1 MINRILIR
9 MKVVQLLYS
18 YLLTRTDFKIL
29 PAPASGASRDK
40 RYAYTVYSDLL
51 MLLLDLS
58 GYRMVMPEGAS
69 VPRFEPY
76 NRRGR
81 LIEFTR
87 IGMAIASSGSEELRE
102 IASDRHSFADALNP
116 IRAKLITEITESSIY
131 KEFTRKR
138 KEIEIQDEAML
149 WLTLFRTVLLRD
161 KDVRAL
167 IESDPDFTH
176 VGYEQG
182 LAMFEQTINDYS
194 SIRSSLVEARKSLNT
209 ALDKSYEL
217 YHSLLQLMV
226 DLTRLREIQLDEAK
240 HKYVPSHDD
249 LNPNTR
255 FVDNKFIKALS
266 ENADMQAYLDENPIS
281 WVDYDVT
288 LRRLLEQICSSD
300 IYKEYMAA
308 ESVDM
313 SADCEFWYNIFKNV
327 IVESDE
333 LAEALEEQS
342 VYWNDDVAI
351 MGSFVLKTIRRFGS
365 AKDVSEVHLLP
376 KYKDDEDMR
385 FGPQLFEAAVRS
397 QDEYRAMIDARLV
410 NSTWDPDR
418 LAFMDIVILE
428 TAIAELLNFE
438 SIPTL
443 VTVNEYTEIANYY
456 STSKSG
462 QFITGM
468 LYAIINNLKSEGVLV
483 KE

>member
-9 MKVVQLLYS
+9 MKVVQMLYS

-29 PAPASGASRDK
+29 PPPAPGASRDK
-40 RYAYTVYSDLL
+40 RYAYSVYSDLL
-51 MLLLDLS
+51 LLLLDLS
-58 GYRMVMPEGAS
+58 GFHAVHPEGAAL
-69 VPRFEPY
+69 PRFDS
-76 NRRGR
+76 RIRKGR
-81 LIEFTR
+81 VIDFTR
-87 IGMAIASSGSEELRE
+87 IASAIAGGSDEIKE
-102 IASDRHSFADALNP
+102 IALQKKSFIDALTP
-116 IRAKLITEITESSIY
+116 IRAQLATSVTESSLY

-138 KEIEIQDEAML
+138 KEVEIQDEVQL
-149 WLTLFRTVLLRD
+149 WETLFRTVVLRD
-161 KDVRAL
+161 KDVKNL
-167 IESDPDFTH
+167 IDSDPDFTY

-182 LAMFEQTINDYS
+182 VAMFERTLNDFS
-194 SIRSSLVEARKSLNT
+194 SIRSSLVEARRSLNA

-217 YHSLLQLMV
+217 YHSLLQLMI
-226 DLTRLREIQLDEAK
+226 DITRLRELQLDEAK

-255 FVDNKFIKALS
+255 FVDNKFIKALAD
-266 ENADMQAYLDENPIS
+266 NADMQAYLDENPIS
-281 WVDYDVT
+281 WVDYEVT
-288 LRRLLEQICSSD
+288 LRHLLDKIRESD
-300 IYKEYMAA
+300 TYKEYMAA
-308 ESVDM
+308 PSTDM
-313 SADCEFWYNIFKNV
+313 TADCEFWYTIFKN
-327 IVESDE
+327 IIIDSDE

-342 VYWNDDVAI
+342 VYWNDDVNI
-351 MGSFVLKTIRRFGS
+351 MGSFVLKTIKRFAS
-365 AKDVSEVHLLP
+365 AKDVQRVHLLP

-385 FGPQLFEAAVRS
+385 FGPQLFEATIRS
-397 QDEYRAMIDARLV
+397 QEEYRAMIDARLV
-410 NSTWDPDR
+410 DSSWDPER

-456 STSKSG
+456 STAKSG

-468 LYAIINNLKSEGVLV
+468 LYGIINSLKNEGLLV

>member
-29 PAPASGASRDK
+29 PPPASGAARDK

-51 MLLLDLS
+51 LLLLDLS
-58 GYRMVMPEGAS
+58 GFHAVIPEGAS
-69 VPRFEPY
+69 VPRFESY
-76 NRRGR
+76 SRRGR
-81 LIEFTR
+81 LIDFTR
-87 IGMAIASSGSEELRE
+87 IASAIAGGSDEIKE
-102 IASDRHSFADALNP
+102 IALQKRSFIDALTP
-116 IRAKLITEITESSIY
+116 IRTQLVTAVTESSIY

-138 KEIEIQDEAML
+138 KEIEVQDEAQL
-149 WLTLFRTVLLRD
+149 WQTLFRTVVLRD
-161 KDVRAL
+161 KGVRAI
-167 IESDPDFTH
+167 IEGDSDFTH

-182 LAMFEQTINDYS
+182 VAMFEHTLNDFS
-194 SIRSSLVEARKSLNT
+194 SVRSSLVEARKSLNA

-226 DLTRLREIQLDEAK
+226 DITRLRELQLDEAK
-240 HKYVPSHDD
+240 HKYVPTHDD

-255 FVDNKFIKALS
+255 FVDNMFIKALA
-266 ENADMQAYLDENPIS
+266 ENPDMQAYLNENPIS
-281 WVDYDVT
+281 WVDYEVT
-288 LRRLLEQICSSD
+288 LRHLLDKIRESD
-300 IYKEYMAA
+300 TYKEYMEA
-308 ESVDM
+308 ESTDM
-313 SADCEFWYNIFKNV
+313 VADCEFWYAIFKNI
-327 IVESDE
+327 IVDSDE

-351 MGSFVLKTIRRFGS
+351 MGSFVLKTIKRFAS
-365 AKDVSEVHLLP
+365 AKDVAKVHLMP

-385 FGPQLFEAAVRS
+385 FGPQLFEATIRS

-410 NSTWDPDR
+410 DSSWDPDR

-428 TAIAELLNFE
+428 TAVAELLNFE

-468 LYAIINNLKSEGVLV
+468 LYGIINSLKSEGLLV

>member
-29 PAPASGASRDK
+29 PPPAPGASRDK

-51 MLLLDLS
+51 LLLLDLS
-58 GYRMVMPEGAS
+58 GYHAVMPEGAS
-69 VPRFEPY
+69 VPRFESY
-76 NRRGR
+76 SRRGR
-81 LIEFTR
+81 LIDFTR
-87 IGMAIASSGSEELRE
+87 IAASIASGSDEIKE
-102 IASDRHSFADALNP
+102 IAMQKRSFVQALTP
-116 IRAKLITEITESSIY
+116 IRAQLVTAVTESAIY

-149 WLTLFRTVLLRD
+149 WQTLFRTVVLRD
-161 KDVRAL
+161 KAVRAI
-167 IESDPDFTH
+167 IEGDEDFTH

-182 LAMFEQTINDYS
+182 VAMFERTLNDFS

-217 YHSLLQLMV
+217 YHSLLQLMI
-226 DLTRLREIQLDEAK
+226 DLTRLRELQLDEAR
-240 HKYVPSHDD
+240 HKYVPTHDD

-255 FVDNKFIKALS
+255 FVDNQFIKALS
-266 ENADMQAYLDENPIS
+266 ENADMQAYLEENPIS
-281 WVDYDVT
+281 WVDYEAT
-288 LRRLLEQICSSD
+288 LRHLLEEISESD
-300 IYKEYMAA
+300 TYKEYMAA
-308 ESVDM
+308 ETTDM
-313 SADCEFWYNIFKNV
+313 AADCEFWFTIFKN
-327 IVESDE
+327 IIIDSDE

-342 VYWNDDVAI
+342 VYWNDDVNI
-351 MGSFVLKTIRRFGS
+351 MGSFVLKTIKRFAS
-365 AKDVSEVHLLP
+365 AEDVSAVHLMP

-385 FGPQLFEAAVRS
+385 FGPELFEATIRS

-410 NSTWDPDR
+410 NSSWEPDR
-418 LAFMDIVILE
+418 LAFMDIVIME
-428 TAIAELLNFE
+428 AAIAELLKFD

-456 STSKSG
+456 STAKSG

>member
-29 PAPASGASRDK
+29 PPPASGASRDK

-51 MLLLDLS
+51 LLLLDIS
-58 GYRMVMPEGAS
+58 GFHAVLPEGAS
-69 VPRFEPY
+69 LPRFESY
-76 NRRGR
+76 SRRGR
-81 LIEFTR
+81 LVDFTR
-87 IGMAIASSGSEELRE
+87 IASAIASGSEEIRE
-102 IASDRHSFADALNP
+102 IALEKRSFVDALTP
-116 IRAKLITEITESSIY
+116 IRTQLVTAVTESSLY

-138 KEIEIQDEAML
+138 KEIEIQDEAQL
-149 WLTLFRTVLLRD
+149 WLTLFRTVVLRD

-167 IESDPDFTH
+167 LDGDADFTH

-182 LAMFEQTINDYS
+182 LAMFERTLNDFS
-194 SIRSSLVEARKSLNT
+194 SVRSSLVEARKSLNA

-217 YHSLLQLMV
+217 YHSFLQLMI
-226 DLTRLREIQLDEAK
+226 DLTRLRELQLDEAK
-240 HKYVPSHDD
+240 HKYVPSADD

-255 FVDNKFIKALS
+255 FVDNMFIKALV
-266 ENADMQAYLDENPIS
+266 ENADMQAYIDENPIS
-281 WVDYDVT
+281 WVDYEVT
-288 LRRLLEQICSSD
+288 LRHLLDKIRESD
-300 IYKEYMAA
+300 TYKEYMAA
-308 ESVDM
+308 DTTDM
-313 SADCEFWYNIFKNV
+313 AADCEFWYSIFKN
-327 IVESDE
+327 IIIDSDE

-342 VYWNDDVAI
+342 VYWNDDLTI
-351 MGSFVLKTIRRFGS
+351 MGSFVLKTIKRFAS
-365 AKDVSEVHLLP
+365 AKDLEKVHLMP

-385 FGPQLFEAAVRS
+385 FGPQLFEAAIRS
-397 QDEYRAMIDARLV
+397 QEEYRAMIDARLV
-410 NSTWDPDR
+410 NSSWDPER

-428 TAIAELLNFE
+428 AAIAELLNFE

-456 STSKSG
+456 STAKSG

-468 LYAIINNLKSEGVLV
+468 LYGIINNLKSEGLLV